1 MSDPHQVAG
10 SSGPSRQTWY
20 RSLYWRVAL
29 GFVGFLAVLLVAQ
42 GALFVWLARDTGGLF
57 PATSNARLAELV
69 ASDVRDRLEG
79 EPGLDLGAH
88 LATEYG
94 RSAQAFVVLLT
105 DGRTFT
111 NRRVVAPALLRNARA
126 ALARVTAGRLPLRP
140 RRAGGVGG
148 IPGSFVPI
156 VVNGSVAG
164 LVAVPAGS
172 PPLRNVLVELGPAM
186 AASGLLLL
194 AIGAAASAAL
204 VFGPV
209 RRRLGELEVAAR
221 RFGAGDVTARAPEH
235 GADEV
240 TSLARS
246 FNRMASDL
254 QARVDALA
262 AADQARR
269 QLLADVS
276 HELMTPLTAMRGY
289 VETLAMAELRLD
301 ASMRERYLRIV
312 DEETRRL
319 ERIVGDLLDLARLE
333 GGGATLRH
341 EPVLIDALFSR
352 VATRYDREFTER
364 RITFSSRVDPGATTV
379 MGDMDRLEQVLQN
392 LAANAIRHLP
402 DGGHLEMVASP
413 VSQGVRLIVR
423 DDGPGIASA
432 HLPLIFDRF
441 YKADAARASGGS
453 GLGLSIVKTI
463 VDAHGGTITA
473 RNEDGAV
480 FEIRLPGKTAPQA

>member
-1 MSDPHQVAG
+1 MSELGTSHPPTLV
-10 SSGPSRQTWY
+10 RQAWY
-20 RSLYWRVAL
+20 RSLYWRVGL
-29 GFVGFLAVLLVAQ
+29 GFVAFLAILLVAQ
-42 GALFVWLARDTGGLF
+42 AALFLWMARDTGGLF

-69 ASDVRDRLEG
+69 ASDLRDRLEDD
-79 EPGLDLGAH
+79 PQLDLAAH
-88 LATEYG
+88 ISTEYG
-94 RSAQAFVVLLT
+94 RSAQPFVVVLI

-111 NRRVVAPALLRNARA
+111 NRRAVQPALLRNARA
-126 ALARVTAGRLPLRP
+126 ALNRVTTGRPLVRP
-140 RRAGGVGG
+140 RRFGGPGPG
-148 IPGSFVPI
+148 PGSFQVI
-156 VVNGSVAG
+156 VVNGAVAG

-172 PPLRNVLVELGPAM
+172 PPLMNVIGELGPTM
-186 AASGLLLL
+186 ALSGLVLL

-209 RRRLGELEVAAR
+209 RKRLGELETAAR
-221 RFGAGDVTARAPEH
+221 RLGSGDVTARAPEH

-254 QARVDALA
+254 QTRVEALA
-262 AADQARR
+262 AADRARR

-301 ASMRERYLRIV
+301 APVRERYLRIV

-333 GGGATLRH
+333 GGGTTIRRELVPLATLF
-341 EPVLIDALFSR
+341 DR
-352 VATRYDREFTER
+352 VATRYEREFTAR
-364 RITFSSRVDPGATTV
+364 GVTFTRRVDPGAETV
-379 MGDMDRLEQVLQN
+379 IGDLDRLEQVLQN
-392 LAANAIRHLP
+392 LAANALRHIP
-402 DGGHLEMVASP
+402 DGGALSMTASRHA
-413 VSQGVRLIVR
+413 SNVRVTVR
-423 DDGPGIASA
+423 DNGPGIAPE
-432 HLPLIFDRF
+432 HLPRIFDRF
-441 YKADAARASGGS
+441 YKADAARATGGS

-463 VDAHGGTITA
+463 VDAHGGTISA

-480 FEIRLPGKTAPQA
+480 FETTLPA